1 MTAELD
7 ALGRNAQQRPHK
19 IAAHTIGGTV
29 LDYATLD
36 RRAASFAAYLQ
47 SLGLQVGDRIATLLG
62 NRGETLAAWWGARR
76 AGLYFIP
83 LSPRMRGAELTHI
96 LHDSGACAVIADDGA
111 LPAAIEV
118 RAALGRDGPA
128 HWLTQDQSLDG
139 WQDLASEGGAAS
151 PSMWRTPSHVGRE
164 LIYSSGTSGRP
175 KGIRRALVRW
185 EDGDQLPALERQMRM
200 AYELDAETIYLSA
213 SPVYHATG
221 RFLTRVIEGGGT
233 TVILPQFDPGSALR
247 ALREHGIT
255 HSQWVP
261 TMFSRLLALPEE
273 DRAGHAAPAHRIA
286 LHAAAPCP
294 LPIKRA
300 MIDWWGHILIE
311 YYGGSENAGIT
322 LIRSEEWLLRPGS
335 VGRSIGGA
343 IHVLDPEAPSV
354 ELTTGEVGLI
364 TFEGGVPFTY
374 LDGSSGSSSLTPQ
387 GFATYGD
394 LGHVD
399 QDGYLFLSGRRSDLI
414 IRGGVNVY
422 PAEVEAV
429 IEAHPAVREAAVVG
443 RQDGEYGEA
452 VVAILCTDLGGLAR
466 DRLAEELDAQCRAA
480 LSSIKCPSEFRF
492 VAALPRNENGKIL
505 KRVIRDAIESG
516 EEIGA

>member
-1 MTAELD
+1 MLD
-7 ALGRNAQQRPHK
+7 ALGRNAQRTPHK
-19 IAAHTIGGTV
+19 IATHTIGGTV
-29 LDYATLD
+29 LDYAALD

-47 SLGLQVGDRIATLLG
+47 SLGLQVGDRVATLLG
-62 NRGETLAAWWGARR
+62 NRAETLPVWWAARR

-83 LSPRMRGAELTHI
+83 LSPRMRAAELAHI
-96 LHDSGACAVIADDGA
+96 LRDSDARAVIADDGA
-111 LPAAIEV
+111 LPVAIEV
-118 RAALGRDGPA
+118 RTALGPDAPG
-128 HWLTQDQSLDG
+128 HWLTQDRSLDG
-139 WQDLASEGGAAS
+139 WHDLATEGAATS
-151 PSMWRTPSHVGRE
+151 PSRWRLPSHVGRE

-175 KGIRRALVRW
+175 KGIRRALVPW
-185 EDGDQLPALERQMRM
+185 EEGDQLPVLERQMRA

-221 RFLTRVIEGGGT
+221 RFLTRVLELGGT
-233 TVILPQFDPGSALR
+233 TVILPQFDPAAALA

-273 DRAGHAAPAHRIA
+273 DRAAHAAPAHRIA

-294 LPIKRA
+294 MPIKRA
-300 MIDWWGHILIE
+300 MIDWWGPILIE
-311 YYGGSENAGIT
+311 YYGGSENAGVT
-322 LIRSEEWLLRPGS
+322 LIRSEEWLLRRGS
-335 VGRSIGGA
+335 VGRSIGGV
-343 IHVLDPEAPSV
+343 IHILDPEAPSV
-354 ELTTGEVGLI
+354 ELATGEIGLI
-364 TFEGGVPFTY
+364 AFEGGVPFTY
-374 LDGSSGSSSLTPQ
+374 LDGTSGSSSLTPQ
-387 GFATYGD
+387 GYATYGD
-394 LGHVD
+394 LGHID

-443 RQDGEYGEA
+443 RRDGDYGEA
-452 VVAILCTDLGGLAR
+452 VVAILCTDRAGQAR
-466 DRLAEELDAQCRAA
+466 DRLAEELDARCRAA

-492 VAALPRNENGKIL
+492 VPALPRNDNGKIL